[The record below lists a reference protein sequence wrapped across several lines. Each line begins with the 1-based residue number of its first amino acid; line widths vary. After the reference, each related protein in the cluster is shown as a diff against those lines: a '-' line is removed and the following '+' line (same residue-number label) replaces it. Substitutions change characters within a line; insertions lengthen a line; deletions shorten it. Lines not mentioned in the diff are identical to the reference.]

1 MKTSGETRSADT
13 KRDIPPA
20 GLNEDDYPFLV
31 AKADTFTLRAL
42 QPTNAFFRDLIDERL
57 TPEHMDECLKTASPA
72 EYQKFMEFGQF
83 VFLADVPLNVR
94 RQMVEMIQRDV
105 VQRITHEQLAGDV
118 TYITGTVR
126 AVGRL
131 TAPVN
136 ISSVIAAEPEQQVL
150 YTDRDFTITQQFV
163 GAGAH
168 GVVVLG
174 GLRKERGNFQNYT
187 VVAVKRA
194 LHSKE
199 SVATDPQL
207 LAALQAEIDIQSKI
221 KLKSSVMSLFIAEIV
236 SIGHS
241 DIALHYYRHGDLGRF
256 ILRNHNNLSLLPRL
270 LLCRSLTQCML
281 YLRSIGLLHRDLKAT
296 NILVNVDGTL
306 RLVDFVLAKFEL
318 DNRHVAYG
326 TVLYQS
332 PKILM
337 QLKELVQSRLE
348 NPELQAE
355 DLYTHADEIYSL
367 TLVFYQILTSLSP
380 YAEFSV
386 PTRNNDLDVLSSYI
400 HDGGRPHVPNTLK
413 TSIKAL
419 INRGWHINEGA
430 RPDLKT
436 TQQEL
441 VKEICELASPPSG
454 PK

>member
-1 MKTSGETRSADT
+1 MDKNKETRSAGT
-13 KRDIPPA
+13 ERDIPPL
-20 GLNEDDYPFLV
+20 GLNDDACLLIL
-31 AKADTFTLRAL
+31 KSADLFTLLAL
-42 QPTNAFFRDLIDERL
+42 RRSNAYFRNLIDQWL
-57 TPEHMDECLKTASPA
+57 TPEHMVELLETASAA
-72 EYQKFMEFGQF
+72 EYQKFMKFGQF

-94 RQMVEMIQRDV
+94 RQMVAVIQRDV
-105 VQRITHEQLAGDV
+105 VQRITREQLAGDV
-118 TYITGTVR
+118 TYITGTAV

-131 TAPVN
+131 VAPVN
-136 ISSVIAAEPEQQVL
+136 ISSVIEAEPEQRIL
-150 YTDRDFTITQQFV
+150 YADRDFTITQ
-163 GAGAH
+163 GLIGEGAH
-168 GVVVLG
+168 SVVVLG
-174 GLRKERGNFQNYT
+174 GLRKERGNYQNYT

-194 LHSKE
+194 LRSIE
-199 SVATDPQL
+199 SRANDPQL
-207 LAALQAEIDIQSKI
+207 QAALQAEIEIQSQI
-221 KLKSSVMSLFIAEIV
+221 KFSSRVMSLYIAEIV

-241 DIALHYYRHGDLGRF
+241 DIALHYYPHGDLGRF
-256 ILRNHNNLSLLPRL
+256 ISRNHNNLSLLPRL

-281 YLRSIGLLHRDLKAT
+281 YLRSIGLLHRDIKAT

-306 RLVDFVLAKFEL
+306 RLSDFALAKFVL
-318 DNRHVAYG
+318 DNSHVNYG

-332 PKILM
+332 PKILK
-337 QLKELVQSRLE
+337 QLKELMQSRRE

-367 TLVFYQILTSLSP
+367 TLVFYQIFTSLSP

-386 PTRNNDLDVLSSYI
+386 QIRNNDLDVLSSYI

-419 INRGWHINEGA
+419 ITRGWDINERA

-436 TQQEL
+436 TQEEL
-441 VKEICELASPPSG
+441 VKEIYEFASPSSV